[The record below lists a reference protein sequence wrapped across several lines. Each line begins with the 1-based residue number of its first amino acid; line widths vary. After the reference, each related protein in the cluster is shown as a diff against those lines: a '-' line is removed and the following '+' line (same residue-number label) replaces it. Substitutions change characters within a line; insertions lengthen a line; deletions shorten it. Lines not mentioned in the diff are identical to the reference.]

1 MFTIDNKVGFMYK
14 GLLKGK
20 LFITLMILINAFL
33 FISAFL
39 FKMFED
45 YSGKNNPFSN
55 LYNCLWYLIVTMN
68 TSNKKMNFS
77 WIWWIRTNNIY
88 RKINMC
94 VCLHIGYLNSI
105 FPY

>member
-1 MFTIDNKVGFMYK
+1 MMFTIDNKVGFMYK

-77 WIWWIRTNNIY
+77 WIW
-88 RKINMC
+88 
-94 VCLHIGYLNSI
+94 
-105 FPY
+105 